1 MASVR
6 KTPTTKNRR
15 NGNLRSS
22 PEARRL
28 IRAYI
33 KYYGSERKAAQ
44 ALHMTQ
50 AQLNGLKSGRLKDTT
65 AIKIALD
72 RADARSKRAW
82 LKVDH
87 ETNHVIDAP
96 ATLRAAA
103 RALEQAQTMI
113 DILIKTSQA

>member
-1 MASVR
+1 MATVK
-6 KTPTTKNRR
+6 KTPVTKNRK

-22 PEARRL
+22 AEARRL

-33 KYYGSERKAAQ
+33 KDYGSEHKAAK

-50 AQLNGLKSGRLKDTT
+50 AQLNGLKSGRLKDTP
-65 AIKIALD
+65 AIKVALD
-72 RADARSKRAW
+72 RADARAKRAW

-87 ETNHVIDAP
+87 EANHVIDAP

-103 RALEQAQTMI
+103 RALAQAQVMI
-113 DILIKTSQA
+113 DILIKTSQQ